1 MSATAKRVSR
11 KQIREDKLVTTT
23 MRLTDWAQE
32 HFNQVIIGI
41 VALVA
46 VVAVLVF
53 AANSR
58 ESNARQA
65 ERVMGS
71 AMALMLQGD
80 YTAAK
85 TSFQQVV
92 DQHGGKTAAA
102 ARFFKAECES
112 KQGNFEAALADY
124 DAYLASVTDY
134 PEFESSALIGRA
146 LCLEGMKNYAEA
158 APAMAAALAK
168 INPKDPRYG
177 ETALCAGDLY
187 NASGNTREALVNYK
201 LAAEHGTGEAKAR
214 ASVAVELIE

>member
-1 MSATAKRVSR
+1 MSATAKRATR

-23 MRLTDWAQE
+23 VQFTEWAQE
-32 HFNQVIIGI
+32 HFNQVIVGI

-58 ESNARQA
+58 ESSQKEAQ
-65 ERVMGS
+65 RVMGS

-92 DQHGGKTAAA
+92 DRHGGKQAVA
-102 ARFFKAECES
+102 ARFFKAECEAT
-112 KQGNFEAALADY
+112 QGNFEQGLTDY
-124 DAYLASVTDY
+124 EAYLSESSKY
-134 PEFESSALIGRA
+134 PEFEASAMIGKA
-146 LCLEGMKNYAEA
+146 LCLEGMKNYTEA

-168 INPKDPRYG
+168 LDPKDPRYG
-177 ETALCAGDLY
+177 DTACSAGDLY
-187 NASGNTREALVNYK
+187 AVSGNTKDALTYYQ
-201 LAAEHGTGEAKAR
+201 LAAEHGTGDVKAR
-214 ASVAVELIE
+214 ATVAVELIQ